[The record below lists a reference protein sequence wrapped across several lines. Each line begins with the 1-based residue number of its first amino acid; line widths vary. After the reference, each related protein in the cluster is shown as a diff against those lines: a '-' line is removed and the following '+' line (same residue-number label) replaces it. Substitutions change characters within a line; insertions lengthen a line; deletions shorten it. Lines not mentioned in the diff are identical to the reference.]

1 LWKKQMEEMGQSRNS
16 KAKSLCQGSTK
27 YCTTQFLLTTSKGT
41 DTWFKSLNLIFF
53 TCMNPFVYAYGC
65 KRNHIF
71 RTYSKALKPRSYVV
85 HW

>member
-1 LWKKQMEEMGQSRNS
+1 MRWD
-16 KAKSLCQGSTK
+16 GST
-27 YCTTQFLLTTSKGT
+27 LSPSSKGT